1 MYRSNWAWIGVC
13 MQNGYAMEGRQGIFM
28 SGEGAE
34 VRKMNYAG
42 YLRVISHMSPA
53 VTVFPD
59 EVISA

>member
-1 MYRSNWAWIGVC
+1 
-13 MQNGYAMEGRQGIFM
+13 M